1 MSRRH
6 RANPREV
13 LADPRYGDVMVTKF
27 THALMRGG
35 AKSVAE
41 RVLYGAFDRIAE
53 RTNQDP
59 LTGFRQAVENIKP
72 DVETRSRRVGG
83 STYQIPVEV
92 RPARRQALAIRWLI
106 EAARARSERTML
118 ERLAGEFTDAA
129 SARGA
134 AYKKRE
140 NTHSMA
146 RANRAFSHY
155 RW

>member
-6 RANPREV
+6 RASPREV
-13 LADPRYGDVMVTKF
+13 LPDPRYGDVMVTKF
-27 THALMRGG
+27 MHALMRDG
-35 AKSVAE
+35 AKPVAE
-41 RVLYGAFDRIAE
+41 RILYGALDRLAE

-59 LTGFRQAVENIKP
+59 LGVFRQAVENIKP

-83 STYQIPVEV
+83 STYQIPIEV
-92 RPARRQALAIRWLI
+92 RPVRRQALAIRWLI

-118 ERLAGEFTDAA
+118 ERLAGELADAA

-140 NTHSMA
+140 NIHSMA

>member
-1 MSRRH
+1 M
-6 RANPREV
+6 
-13 LADPRYGDVMVTKF
+13 
-27 THALMRGG
+27 
-35 AKSVAE
+35 
-41 RVLYGAFDRIAE
+41 
-53 RTNQDP
+53 
-59 LTGFRQAVENIKP
+59 FRQAVENIKP

-129 SARGA
+129 SAKGA

>member
-6 RANPREV
+6 RAVAREV
-13 LADPRYGDVMVTKF
+13 LPDPRYGDITVTKF

-41 RVLYGAFDRIAE
+41 RILYGAFDRVAE

-59 LTGFRQAVENIKP
+59 LAVFRQAIDNIMP

-83 STYQIPVEV
+83 STYQIPIEV
-92 RPARRQALAIRWLI
+92 RPVRRQALAIRWLI

-118 ERLAGEFTDAA
+118 ERLAGELVEAA